1 MARATGCLQIKSIV
15 EICYDAGLQRRLVH
29 AVFEY
34 ASVDQ
39 I

>member
-1 MARATGCLQIKSIV
+1 MAGATGCLQKSIL
-15 EICYDAGLQRRLVH
+15 EICVMMWDCKEDWLH